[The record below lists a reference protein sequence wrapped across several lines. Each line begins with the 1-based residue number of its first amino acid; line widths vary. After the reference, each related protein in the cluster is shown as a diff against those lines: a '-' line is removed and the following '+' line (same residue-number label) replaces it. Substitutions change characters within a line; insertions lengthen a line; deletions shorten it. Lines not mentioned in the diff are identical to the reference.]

1 MKTRLMTILAFIG
14 IVSVSCEDN
23 VNEGTV
29 WDDPNFIR
37 VTAVAQP
44 MLANGEEKEVKW
56 AENDSLF
63 VFDGEYKP
71 VKLLT
76 NDPSANIFFS
86 YDWPGGEPT
95 YAITP
100 DIAGVT
106 VTPEAISG
114 IKVNPVQSIS
124 ALNTYAPMTFVGKV
138 SGNRT
143 AYRLNPMT
151 NLMSQVKIGMS
162 DSTATSIVV
171 EAPGGESV
179 AGTLNVDMLKLT
191 EGSSDF
197 LTIADDDSKS
207 TSVTIVPAEGT
218 DAMSENGCLAKGSYY
233 LTVIPQ
239 TYSQGLRITVNKKE
253 GDPIVRNFRNDDGSL
268 VVARSA
274 SSEFPGN
281 LDQAELPETMTFTF
295 IFSSNNWP
303 FNEAKVA
310 AADQDLTKGDTYTY
324 TYGYEVD
331 GTPFSRDFSF
341 ILYGNKATYS
351 TNANGMVP
359 GAKNARI
366 NLPAIADRYLKS
378 VKIDV
383 ANGEAYPKGFSIVN
397 SSWAEIAVAPG
408 AYAGHPSE
416 LVFPY
421 TGSNGNV
428 VKTEANKIYYLRFTA
443 ASTTVKSIT
452 IVYSKNL

>member
-281 LDQAELPETMTFTF
+281 LDEAELPETFAITLTF
-295 IFSSNNWP
+295 SGNNWP
-303 FNEAKVA
+303 FKEPIVA
-310 AADQDLTKGDTYTY
+310 SADQNLSTGEKYTY
-324 TYGYEVD
+324 VYEFEVD
-331 GTPFSRDFSF
+331 GTPFTREFTF
-341 ILYGNKATYS
+341 LFYGNKKNYGL
-351 TNANGMVP
+351 NASGYTS
-359 GAKNARI
+359 GAMNARI
-366 NLPAIADRYLKS
+366 TLPAIPDRYLKS
-378 VKIDV
+378 VKMDV
-383 ANGEAYPKGFSIVN
+383 TNGEAYKKPFSIVTLD
-397 SSWAEIAVAPG
+397 WKEIAVAPG
-408 AYAGHPSE
+408 AYVGNPSE

-421 TGSNGNV
+421 TDGSTTV
-428 VKTEANKIYYLRFTA
+428 STEPNKSYFFRFKS